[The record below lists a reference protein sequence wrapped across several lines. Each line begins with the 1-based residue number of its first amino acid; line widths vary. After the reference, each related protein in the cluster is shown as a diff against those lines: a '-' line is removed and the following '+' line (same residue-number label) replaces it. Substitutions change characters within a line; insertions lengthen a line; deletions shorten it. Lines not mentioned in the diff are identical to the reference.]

1 MRIIVDAM
9 GGDNGPKEVVKG
21 SIQAINDFD
30 ITVVLVGNDKILKEE
45 LDKNNYH
52 GDRIEIVHADEIVTN
67 DDSPT
72 MAIRRK
78 KNSSIVI
85 GMNCLNDGYGDVFI
99 SAGNTGALLAG
110 GIFLIKRIKDIERAA
125 IATVYPTKRGMSLLL
140 DAGANVDC
148 KPQFLNQFAIMGS
161 IYVEKVFGIKSPK
174 VGLINVGT
182 EPEKGNILVKETYKL
197 LEVTNINFV
206 GNIEAREI
214 PVGVADVIVCDGFVG
229 NVILKLTEGLGQ
241 SIFSMLKEEFTS
253 NTVSKMGA
261 LILKPQLKSFKDRF
275 DYRQYGGAPLLGI
288 KKPVIKAHGS
298 SDALAF
304 RNAIKQGILFVE
316 KQVIKKIEEDIV
328 NIKI

>member
-1 MRIIVDAM
+1 M

-21 SIQAINDFD
+21 SIQAIKDFD

-45 LDKNNYH
+45 LDRNNYH
-52 GDRIEIVHADEIVTN
+52 GDRIEIVHADEVITN

-78 KNSSIVI
+78 KNSSMVI
-85 GMNCLNDGYGDVFI
+85 GLNCLNNGDGDAFI
-99 SAGNTGALLAG
+99 SAGNTGSLLSG
-110 GIFLIKRIKDIERAA
+110 GIFLIKRIKEIERAA
-125 IATVYPTKRGMSLLL
+125 IATVYPTKMGMSLLL

-148 KPQFLNQFAIMGS
+148 KPQFLKQFAIMGS
-161 IYVEKVFGIKSPK
+161 IYVEKVFGIETPK

-182 EPEKGNILVKETYKL
+182 EPEKGNILVKETYNL
-197 LEVTNINFV
+197 LESSNINFV
-206 GNIEAREI
+206 GNIEAREL
-214 PVGVADVIVCDGFVG
+214 PSGVVDVIVCDGFVG
-229 NVILKLTEGLGQ
+229 NVVLKLTEGLGQ
-241 SIFSMLKEEFTS
+241 TIFSMLKEEFTS
-253 NTVSKMGA
+253 NTLSKMGA

-304 RNAIKQGILFVE
+304 KNAIRQGILFVE
-316 KQVIKKIEEDIV
+316 KQVINKIEEDIV

>member
-21 SIQAINDFD
+21 SIQAIKDFD

-45 LDKNNYH
+45 LDINNYH
-52 GDRIEIVHADEIVTN
+52 GDRIEIVHADEVITN

-78 KNSSIVI
+78 KNSSMVI
-85 GMNCLNDGYGDVFI
+85 GLNCLNNGDGDAFI
-99 SAGNTGALLAG
+99 SAGNTGSLLSG
-110 GIFLIKRIKDIERAA
+110 GIFLIKRIKEIERAA
-125 IATVYPTKRGMSLLL
+125 IATVYPTKMGMSLLL

-148 KPQFLNQFAIMGS
+148 KPQFLKQFAIMGS
-161 IYVEKVFGIKSPK
+161 IYVEKVFGIETPK

-182 EPEKGNILVKETYKL
+182 EPEKGNILVKETYNL
-197 LEVTNINFV
+197 LESSNINFV
-206 GNIEAREI
+206 GNIEAREL
-214 PVGVADVIVCDGFVG
+214 PSGVVDVIVCDGFVG
-229 NVILKLTEGLGQ
+229 NVVLKLTEGLGQ
-241 SIFSMLKEEFTS
+241 TIFSMLKEEFTS
-253 NTVSKMGA
+253 NTLSKMGA

-304 RNAIKQGILFVE
+304 KNAIRQGILFVE
-316 KQVIKKIEEDIV
+316 KQVINKIEEDIV